1 MMTRRALLT
10 AAPLLASLLV
20 VPGLAQAAEEPLKK
34 PEAKTK
40 KAVKKANFLF
50 VQNAQGIHYADNRLT
65 LKGVSPT
72 TILFSDR
79 PERLTGHMSTAKFIP
94 FWKEG
99 KDSFLADPPNATL
112 SIFGTDK
119 ITDVVVV
126 LRDPVLNGNEL
137 SYDIRVLQGEMPT
150 DGGAA
155 SLFIDVIGRP
165 LTPMSAAGV
174 DRRMW
179 RRADYDDSG
188 NDDSDDD
195 SGNDDSDDSDSDN
208 DSN

>member
-1 MMTRRALLT
+1 MMTRRSLLT
-10 AAPLLASLLV
+10 AATLLASLLV
-20 VPGLAQAAEEPLKK
+20 VPGLAQAAEEPAKK

-79 PERLTGHMSTAKFIP
+79 PERLTGHMSTTEFIP

-126 LRDPVLNGNEL
+126 LRDPVLKGNEL
-137 SYDIRVLQGEMPT
+137 SYDIRVLQGEMPP

-188 NDDSDDD
+188 NDDSDD
-195 SGNDDSDDSDSDN
+195 GDSDN